1 MDNEE
6 ADSESAMTALPTTFS
21 VVRSQLSLID
31 VNHGSRTNDASID
44 VTRELTVDN

>member
-6 ADSESAMTALPTTFS
+6 TDSESAMTALPTTFS

-31 VNHGSRTNDASID
+31 LNCRSCANYAT
-44 VTRELTVDN
+44 E